1 MMAAESIA
9 RRAHW
14 RHFIAVGVS
23 RAQRV
28 LGRGNQLLCGIA
40 GHSLMLAFKR
50 NRLLLR
56 CADCG
61 YESPGWE
68 IGTRPLR
75 PVLPR
80 AAVAR
85 FRHPARVA

>member
-1 MMAAESIA
+1 MAVESIA
-9 RRAHW
+9 RRAD
-14 RHFIAVGVS
+14 RRQSIAVGVS

-28 LGRGNQLLCGIA
+28 LRRGHQLICGIA

-50 NRLLLR
+50 DRLLLR
-56 CADCG
+56 CPDCG

-68 IGTRPLR
+68 IGTRPVR

-85 FRHPARVA
+85 FRHSARVA